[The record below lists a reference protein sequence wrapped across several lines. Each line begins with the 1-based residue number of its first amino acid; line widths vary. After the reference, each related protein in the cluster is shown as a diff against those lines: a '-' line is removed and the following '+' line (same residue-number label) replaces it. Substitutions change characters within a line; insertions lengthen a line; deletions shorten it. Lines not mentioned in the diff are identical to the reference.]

1 MIMTGKR
8 QHLSSKLH
16 RLFPIARISEN
27 PERGRSN
34 DIRLTPIGRDD
45 FGRAKRGAALRT
57 VRLIGSNRDGDHR
70 DTRNQRFLDAVEA
83 GMSDKDVA
91 VRKQQGLRHV
101 LLQAKL
107 GGMGPKR
114 AGFWSGPTVTTRLTG
129 SWASPSIMVSRI
141 PGVVLNTVPKLARTV
156 GRSGRPWTQ
165 WGKDPFGLV
174 AFAWR
179 RNCVLPGLGASSPSQ
194 AGGMKQRWR

>member
-83 GMSDKDVA
+83 SMGDENSA
-91 VRKQQGLRHV
+91 VRKQQGLWHV
-101 LLQAKL
+101 PLQAHV
-107 GGMGPKR
+107 GGHGAEARGVLVGPDGHHEIDR
-114 AGFWSGPTVTTRLTG
+114 FPGEPLDNALENPWGGVEHGAQTG
-129 SWASPSIMVSRI
+129 
-141 PGVVLNTVPKLARTV
+141 
-156 GRSGRPWTQ
+156 
-165 WGKDPFGLV
+165 
-174 AFAWR
+174 
-179 RNCVLPGLGASSPSQ
+179 
-194 AGGMKQRWR
+194 